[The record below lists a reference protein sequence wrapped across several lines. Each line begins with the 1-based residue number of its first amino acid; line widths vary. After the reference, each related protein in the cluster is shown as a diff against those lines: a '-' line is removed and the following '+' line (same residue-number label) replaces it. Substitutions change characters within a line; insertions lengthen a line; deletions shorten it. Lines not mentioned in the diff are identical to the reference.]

1 MAGLGI
7 DIKEVYTELASE
19 FTIVNRSP
27 VVTGERILFEVN
39 AQATKPFI
47 REHQLDCT
55 IPYDSLIE
63 TGDVVLMNK
72 TDRYYMV
79 MNKTPETFEDE
90 TVEWDVVLYYCNLP
104 TTAHIVR
111 PVEIRN
117 TVTYNMTSGWQV
129 TADAPLYGLLTDR
142 ITGSEIEQQNVAAG
156 QFQLWSISLLLP
168 KYYDIKPLDRLII
181 SATEYYKIET
191 IESYYYPGVYQ
202 IKLVEDTR
210 KATVIID
217 GEVYNG

>member
-1 MAGLGI
+1 MSGLGI

-27 VVTGERILFEVN
+27 VITGERILFEVN

-55 IPYDSLIE
+55 IPYDSAIE

-72 TDRYYMV
+72 TNRYFMV

-90 TVEWDVVLYYCNLP
+90 TVEWDVVLYFCNLP
-104 TTAHIVR
+104 VTAHLVR

-117 TVTYNMTSGWQV
+117 KVTYNMTSGWQV

-156 QFQLWSISLLLP
+156 QLQLWSISLLLP
-168 KYYDIKPLDRLII
+168 KYYDVKPLDRLII

-217 GEVYNG
+217 GEVYDG

>member
-39 AQATKPFI
+39 AQATKPFV

-55 IPYDSLIE
+55 IPYDSAIE
-63 TGDVVLMNK
+63 VGDVVLMNK
-72 TDRYYMV
+72 TGRYFMV

-104 TTAHIVR
+104 VTAHLVR

-129 TADAPLYGLLTDR
+129 IADAPLYGLLTDR

-217 GEVYNG
+217 GEVYDG

>member
-19 FTIVNRSP
+19 FTIINRSP

-55 IPYDSLIE
+55 IPYDSQIE
-63 TGDVVLMNK
+63 AGDVVLMNK
-72 TDRYYMV
+72 TGRYYMV

-90 TVEWDVVLYYCNLP
+90 TVEWDVVLYFCNLP
-104 TTAHIVR
+104 VTTHIVR
-111 PVEIRN
+111 PVEQRN
-117 TVTYNMTSGWQV
+117 MQTYNMVSGWQV
-129 TADAPLYGLLTDR
+129 VADDPVYGLMTDR
-142 ITGSEIEQQNVAAG
+142 VTGSEIEQQNVAAG
-156 QFQLWSISLLLP
+156 QFPIWAISLLLP
-168 KYYDIKPLDRLII
+168 KYYDVKPLDRII
-181 SATEYYKIET
+181 LSETEYYKIET

-202 IKLVEDTR
+202 IKIVEDTR
-210 KATVIID
+210 KASVIVD
-217 GEVYNG
+217 GEVYDG

>member
-129 TADAPLYGLLTDR
+129 TEDAPLYGLLTDR